1 MCSLARKL
9 RFTDRETIY
18 NYTEDPNQSFAAFNK
33 LLCEKFM
40 EVKDKEYRYKLPT
53 IITFNEV
60 YYQVTRICNNHSGEF
75 EVWDTYLNHAK
86 DTLGTRYASD
96 LVFSMVYAV
105 LLSKKNLNTD
115 EMMISTE
122 LKKHLIDTPYF
133 AAMASIPARF
143 KSEHGSLDYDFSY
156 HPVPLVFLRDYEP
169 SDWKDVT
176 NNFDQ
181 MTIRNIVFRYST
193 KKDKLTLIDI
203 IEKQQDKWEKQPV
216 EPGLPF

>member
-40 EVKDKEYRYKLPT
+40 EVKDKEYRYKLSN

-115 EMMISTE
+115 EIMISTE
-122 LKKHLIDTPYF
+122 LKKHLINTLYF
-133 AAMASIPARF
+133 AAMESIPERF

-156 HPVPLVFLRDYEP
+156 HPVPLEFLKDYEP

-181 MTIRNIVFRYST
+181 MTIRNIVYRYST

-203 IEKQQDKWEKQPV
+203 IEKQQEEWEKTPD

>member
-1 MCSLARKL
+1 MYSLARKL

-122 LKKHLIDTPYF
+122 LQKHLIDTPYF
-133 AAMASIPARF
+133 AAMKSIPARF
-143 KSEHGSLDYDFSY
+143 KSEYGSLDYDFSY